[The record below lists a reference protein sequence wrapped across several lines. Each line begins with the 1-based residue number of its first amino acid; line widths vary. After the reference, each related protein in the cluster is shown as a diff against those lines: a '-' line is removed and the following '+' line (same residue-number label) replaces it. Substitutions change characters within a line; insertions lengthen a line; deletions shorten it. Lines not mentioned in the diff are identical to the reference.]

1 MVSTRKRTRNEE
13 DPQVKKEPRTTI
25 EKKTVKHKVAPVK
38 VKSEDAG
45 ADSPDATTLNGLTVQ
60 QPFASAIIFGVLYR
74 FHFTYLSFILDIDF
88 NCFALLC
95 FDFASLS
102 ALNVENSPSK
112 SKIQRKAD
120 GSLSTVANPRA
131 TLPTRPMN

>member
-13 DPQVKKEPRTTI
+13 DPQVKKEPRTTLD
-25 EKKTVKHKVAPVK
+25 KQTAKHKVASVK

-74 FHFTYLSFILDIDF
+74 FHFNYLSYILDMHDR
-88 NCFALLC
+88 N
-95 FDFASLS
+95 
-102 ALNVENSPSK
+102 
-112 SKIQRKAD
+112 
-120 GSLSTVANPRA
+120 
-131 TLPTRPMN
+131 